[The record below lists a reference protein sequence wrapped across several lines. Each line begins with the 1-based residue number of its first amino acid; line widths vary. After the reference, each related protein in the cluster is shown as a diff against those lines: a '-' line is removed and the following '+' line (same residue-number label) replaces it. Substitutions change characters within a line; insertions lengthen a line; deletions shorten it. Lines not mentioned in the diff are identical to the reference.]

1 VQRSRIPAHIY
12 FGNGALAQGN
22 SRFAAGLAD
31 TASDEFA
38 EIRIMADHHDYIVLG
53 VLIEKFAEV
62 GE

>member
-1 VQRSRIPAHIY
+1 MQRSRIAPHIY
-12 FGNGALAQGN
+12 FSDRPLPQGD

-38 EIRIMADHHDYIVLG
+38 EIRIVADHHDYIVLG
-53 VLIEKFAEV
+53 VLIEKLAEV